1 MWTATRLAT
10 TTSTMTTSSEPA
22 PLIAVVGPTATG
34 KSELAL
40 RICEALHG
48 EVVNADA
55 LQLYRGLDIGTA
67 KLSEPERRGIRH
79 HQLDVLEVTQ
89 EASVAAY
96 QRQSRADVAAI
107 RGRGGLPVLV
117 GGSGLYVRAALDDL
131 RIPPMDPEVRA
142 RWDERARAEGPG
154 ALYAVL
160 RDRDPVAADAIEPG
174 NTRRIVRALEVI
186 ELTGEPFS
194 ATLPSRRF
202 IGPTLV
208 LGLDAPA
215 KVIDERIDARVL
227 AMWDAGLLDE
237 VRLLEHRGLRAGRTA
252 SKAIGYAQA
261 LAELDGELT
270 TGDAVQAT
278 QIATRR
284 LARRQRSWFRPDP
297 RITWFA
303 ASEDGLH
310 DALAWVRNAL
320 QRSGAGQCAP

>member
-1 MWTATRLAT
+1 
-10 TTSTMTTSSEPA
+10 MTTSSEPA
-22 PLIAVVGPTATG
+22 PLIAIVGPTATG

-67 KLSEPERRGIRH
+67 KLPEPERRGIRH

-96 QRQSRADVAAI
+96 QRHSREDVGDV
-107 RGRGGLPVLV
+107 RGRGNHPVLV

-142 RWDERARAEGPG
+142 RWDARAGTEGTP

-160 RDRDPVAADAIEPG
+160 RDRDPVAAAAIEPG

-194 ATLPSRRF
+194 ATLPRRRF
-202 IGPTLV
+202 VGPTLV
-208 LGLDAPA
+208 IGLDAPS
-215 KVIDERIDARVL
+215 KVIDERIDTRVL
-227 AMWDAGLLDE
+227 AMWKSGLLDE
-237 VRLLEHRGLRAGRTA
+237 VRSLAAAGLRAGRTA

-270 TGDAVQAT
+270 AAEAVAAT
-278 QIATRR
+278 QHATRR

-303 ASEDGLH
+303 AREDGLR
-310 DALAWVRNAL
+310 DALTWVRNAL
-320 QRSGAGQCAP
+320 ETRVRDNEPHD